1 MVKQIWAKFFL
12 TQWTAA
18 LHVHCITAHN
28 LLPVSSGW
36 GKRFKLDLSLF
47 SQGCLQECVL
57 AFVPAGHF
65 KGPVD
70 LTGKDHSAL
79 SLTELQSW
87 RSKASFIQQIVCS
100 TYRVPPARLLCPPHY
115 WLPAGV
121 LRVGDV
127 WDRRRWL
134 QIHPQCQSIIFD
146 STHDNAYINFQIF
159 FRARACLCVLR
170 CLSYVMNMSPTYTI
184 CGV

>member
-1 MVKQIWAKFFL
+1 MYTVLQPITFCQFLLVEGRDLNWICHFLVKGVFRSVYWRL
-12 TQWTAA
+12 W
-18 LHVHCITAHN
+18 
-28 LLPVSSGW
+28 
-36 GKRFKLDLSLF
+36 
-47 SQGCLQECVL
+47 
-57 AFVPAGHF
+57 VPAGHF